1 MLNKLLNKLTH
12 YFLGRAYA
20 QMQTADE
27 QGTVSMHEDTVADFC
42 DDYWSTFVSRDAD
55 DLNTD

>member
-20 QMQTADE
+20 QMQTANE
-27 QGTVSMHEDTVADFC
+27 QGIVYYNEDKVADFC
-42 DDYWSTFVSRDAD
+42 DDYYTTFVEE
-55 DLNTD
+55 NK

>member
-12 YFLGRAYA
+12 YFLSRAYA

-27 QGTVSMHEDTVADFC
+27 QGIVDLHEDNVADFC
-42 DDYWSTFVSRDAD
+42 DDYYTTFVEE
-55 DLNTD
+55 NN

>member
-1 MLNKLLNKLTH
+1 MLNKLLNRLTH

-42 DDYWSTFVSRDAD
+42 DDYWSTFVNTHAD
-55 DLNTD
+55 HLDTD